1 MLKSPSTDNSC
12 VCMSFIGFKILDEG
26 HKVVRFIRPIGARI
40 GGLKVPIQKIKHFGK
55 LKDF

>member
-1 MLKSPSTDNSC
+1 
-12 VCMSFIGFKILDEG
+12 MSFIGFKILDEG
-26 HKVVRFIRPIGARI
+26 HKLVRFFRPIGARI